1 MSVPGIEQADRKGS
15 ILSERPSITERY
27 SRANNSSDLTVKES
41 VRGDADV
48 LIAAGLA
55 PGQLGHA
62 LMRLHGEW
70 DASAKP
76 SLITQTDAT
85 LLYGRLKSLPRVL
98 GIVAEY
104 LGKHSEA
111 SPLKG
116 AKALVMYWLDARCQS
131 CGGLGA
137 HVIAGSPVLG
147 RTCRAC
153 GGSKK
158 RQAPLGELGKRTLNM
173 MDDAVD
179 KARRSMKRR
188 LRP

>member
-1 MSVPGIEQADRKGS
+1 M
-15 ILSERPSITERY
+15 TEARTVDEAY
-27 SRANNSSDLTVKES
+27 SSAGNTSDLSVKAEQ
-41 VRGDADV
+41 RNDADV

>member
-1 MSVPGIEQADRKGS
+1 M
-15 ILSERPSITERY
+15 SERPSITERY

-48 LIAAGLA
+48 LIAAGLS
-55 PGQLGHA
+55 PGMLGHA

-104 LGKHSEA
+104 LG
-111 SPLKG
+111 
-116 AKALVMYWLDARCQS
+116 
-131 CGGLGA
+131 
-137 HVIAGSPVLG
+137 
-147 RTCRAC
+147 
-153 GGSKK
+153 
-158 RQAPLGELGKRTLNM
+158 
-173 MDDAVD
+173 
-179 KARRSMKRR
+179 
-188 LRP
+188 